1 MDDGLLPALFCF
13 SARCW
18 FYRWPVCIPAQQFIA
33 VFGLL
38 IGPQSKKAR
47 DTIPRPPCDAG

>member
-1 MDDGLLPALFCF
+1 LFFGALLVL
-13 SARCW
+13 
-18 FYRWPVCIPAQQFIA
+18 YRWPVCIPAQQFIA